1 LDGLLVINLKTT
13 GTVSPGLALKLMLTV
28 SPGLYLKSE
37 VTVSPNLASK
47 PVTQVFRFVPQNH
60 YDGFLV

>member
-1 LDGLLVINLKTT
+1 VINLKTT
-13 GTVSPGLALKLMLTV
+13 GMVSPGLTLKLMLTV

-60 YDGFLV
+60 CDGFLV